1 MKIEIKNRFNGSVI
15 FECEALNI
23 KAALEIAVSKKSNL
37 RGANLRDANLG
48 GANLRDA
55 NLGGANLG
63 DANLRGANLRDA
75 NLRGANLR
83 GAYLG
88 DANLGDANLRGAN
101 LGDANLRGANLRGA
115 NLRDARYGDDVPL
128 TKNPLYLT
136 GLYYDVLIV
145 DKHIKIGCELHSTD
159 EWINFDDEQIEA
171 MDYDAAID
179 FWSEHKDTIINLAEK
194 HQAGIES

>member
-1 MKIEIKNRFNGSVI
+1 MKKKKQNNELRVNKMKIEIKNRFNGSVI

-23 KAALEIAVSKKSNL
+23 KAALEIAVSKKV
-37 RGANLRDANLG
+37 D
-48 GANLRDA
+48 
-55 NLGGANLG
+55 LGGANLG
-63 DANLRGANLRDA
+63 GA

-83 GAYLG
+83 GA
-88 DANLGDANLRGAN
+88 NLGGANLRGAN
-101 LGDANLRGANLRGA
+101 LGDANLGGANLRGA
-115 NLRDARYGDDVPL
+115 YLGGARYGDDVPL

-145 DKHIKIGCELHSTD
+145 DKHIKIGCELYSTD

-171 MDYDAAID
+171 MDSHAAID